1 MFNDLD
7 FFHPGFTRNL
17 LQVGGWLER
26 QFQMLKYKKQ
36 TTGTCVALGRCYSLA
51 VDVFF
56 CMGVGVVITVWKAE
70 HTVTQKQRFLK
81 SSCFFHDV
89 ESLFFPECCTQCG
102 WRKSAILNMWTDGVL
117 HKKVC

>member
-17 LQVGGWLER
+17 LQVGGWLEC

-36 TTGTCVALGRCYSLA
+36 TTTGTCVAFGRCYSLA

-56 CMGVGVVITVWKAE
+56 CMGVGVFITVWKAE

-81 SSCFFHDV
+81 SSCLFHDV
-89 ESLFFPECCTQCG
+89 AVSSSRNVVPNVFGVFFDSEHVDTRCT
-102 WRKSAILNMWTDGVL
+102 I
-117 HKKVC
+117 